1 MDEQRKVVVE
11 TNLDER
17 AGAVLVDGPKGRGVR
32 PRTRHAR
39 ARFVEARREADPL
52 EPPEIGSIWC
62 PLTVRAR
69 LQRMA
74 DVFRRVPHTPDTK
87 PQGHRSCMPQPV
99 REIFKDQPGEPMRLR
114 VAQADYAAAMQT
126 LDSFVTLSRLNK
138 IVGWHLAN
146 NISDRRLGRYV
157 RRDHKTAAKLKQKL
171 LAFLAGDWNA
181 RGWVPEAEDV
191 RMARDL
197 IHRNFD

>member
-1 MDEQRKVVVE
+1 MDEQRTVVVE
-11 TNLDER
+11 TNLDEP
-17 AGAVLVDGPKGRGVR
+17 AGAVLVDGPKGRSVKL
-32 PRTRHAR
+32 RTRHAR
-39 ARFVEARREADPL
+39 TRFVEASGESQPP
-52 EPPEIGSIWC
+52 EPPEIGGIWC
-62 PLTVRAR
+62 QLTVRAR

-114 VAQADYAAAMQT
+114 VGQADYAAAVQT
-126 LDSFVTLSRLNK
+126 LDSFITLSRLNK

-157 RRDHKTAAKLKQKL
+157 RRDHKTAAKLKLKL
-171 LAFLAGDWNA
+171 LDFLAADWNR
-181 RGWVPEAEDV
+181 RGWVPEAEDI

-197 IHRNFD
+197 IHRNFK